1 MRTKRTKRI
10 TAIERIRAS
19 MERRGIEIDGADIE
33 ALRRCE
39 MTLHRWAELE
49 CGDGND
55 YQSWAIERDEGS
67 GVPYMVYHPHNG
79 TPTRRHKIADR
90 EAGALKRVAEICRRL
105 GLHFFHQTDPR
116 GVALYVSKDRMTD
129 CDYSSKGVACNG

>member
-1 MRTKRTKRI
+1 M
-10 TAIERIRAS
+10 ERIRAS

-55 YQSWAIERDEGS
+55 YQSWAIERDGGS

-90 EAGALKRVAEICRRL
+90 ETGALKRVAEICRRL
-105 GLHFFHQTDPR
+105 GMK
-116 GVALYVSKDRMTD
+116 GCYVLRT
-129 CDYSSKGVACNG
+129 CVQVFAGLYSSASARHWL